1 MGGYLYLIP
10 VSIASVLPC
19 IAAGIYILSRNQVR
33 SCRKPAS
40 QRSVDIFLTRLLNET
55 VWNNTRFVSFQVDC
69 FLFDFRRHDRNG
81 LSKDAQYGFFE
92 FARTLDLSNQP
103 AIVKLYIWLVQHAI
117 DFDLKFRYNKSLP
130 FLYNWQQRKKPG
142 DMKRDIERIGR
153 HKLIAYDLNKDPYAL
168 RQPDTP

>member
-92 FARTLDLSNQP
+92 FARTLDLSNQ
-103 AIVKLYIWLVQHAI
+103 
-117 DFDLKFRYNKSLP
+117 
-130 FLYNWQQRKKPG
+130 
-142 DMKRDIERIGR
+142 IGR
-153 HKLIAYDLNKDPYAL
+153 AHV
-168 RQPDTP
+168 